1 MENIMKNA
9 KIFFTFLICIY
20 FFFPVNAIAEFYNY
34 TDDNGV
40 VHYTQDYSTIP
51 DKYKSQIEI
60 NQEIQSENTDQPEND
75 TGDSQKSDRVN
86 AGDNFSLKSKEL
98 TKRSSELEEMYSRI
112 RQMEKELNE
121 YRKEINTKEEA
132 DIYKER
138 MEDLNDLVKEYENKR
153 SELNK
158 DVEYFNN
165 KIKENTEEQV
175 E

>member
-1 MENIMKNA
+1 MKNA

-34 TDDNGV
+34 TDDSGV

-60 NQEIQSENTDQPEND
+60 NQEIQSENTDQPDEEAADLEDSAQEN
-75 TGDSQKSDRVN
+75 TGDE
-86 AGDNFSLKSKEL
+86 FEEKSKEL
-98 TKRSSELEEMYSRI
+98 TKRGSELDDMYSRI
-112 RQMEKELNE
+112 KNMEQELNE
-121 YRKEINTKEEA
+121 YREEIKNKKEA

-138 MEDLNDLVKEYENKR
+138 MEKLNNLVEEYEKKR
-153 SELNK
+153 SKLNK
-158 DVEYFNN
+158 DIEAFNN
-165 KIKENTEEQV
+165 RVAEKNEENV